1 MDFGDAMDPNLFSE
15 RLQDQERRAMEE
27 RAQQPSCSCRTRKR
41 RGFREETE
49 SPSTKQFITEDKVAA
64 DLGGLFIDRNVHRL
78 FGPSGSRAKDRDTT
92 RVMIEDCSDGSD
104 SDYSSDD
111 ICPSLPVIELDSKLK
126 DHISMAPYTE
136 VLPKKVLTSINPPC
150 MELVVWRPRVDVIL
164 QLNREEESGYAKSN
178 LETSSGDDIMD
189 VE

>member
-1 MDFGDAMDPNLFSE
+1 MKSNQAGTVLRHYVASMNGVLVIHTTYYS
-15 RLQDQERRAMEE
+15 LV
-27 RAQQPSCSCRTRKR
+27 SLI
-41 RGFREETE
+41 FR
-49 SPSTKQFITEDKVAA
+49 
-64 DLGGLFIDRNVHRL
+64 
-78 FGPSGSRAKDRDTT
+78 
-92 RVMIEDCSDGSD
+92 
-104 SDYSSDD
+104 
-111 ICPSLPVIELDSKLK
+111 CPSLPVIELDSKLK